1 MIGLMTMNRKLI
13 INELDR
19 HFINPKCELEYTKDY
34 ELLLSV
40 MLSAQTTDKSVNA
53 ATRELYKKY
62 DTLEKLSTL
71 SEDEI
76 SSYISRIGFHNVK
89 SKNFKKIVSILKD
102 IGYVP
107 NDRKFLESLPGV
119 GRKTASVVLGQLFD
133 VPSFA
138 VDTHVFRLAHRFG
151 ITNSK
156 DDVLSTE
163 KKLKKYFKE
172 SEYNRVNSQMVLF
185 GRYICTSKKPKCE
198 LCNLKN
204 ICKEKTFNSL
214 TTTLKNDINSE

>member
-40 MLSAQTTDKSVNA
+40 MFSAQTTDKSVNA

-71 SEDEI
+71 SENEI

-107 NDRKFLESLPGV
+107 NDREFLESLPGV
-119 GRKTASVVLGQLFD
+119 GRKTASVVLGELFD

-204 ICKEKTFNSL
+204 ICKEKKHS
-214 TTTLKNDINSE
+214 IV

>member
-1 MIGLMTMNRKLI
+1 MIGLMIMNRELI

-19 HFINPKCELEYTKDY
+19 HYSNPKCELEYTKDY

-40 MLSAQTTDKSVNA
+40 MLSAQTTDKSVNI
-53 ATRELYKKY
+53 ATKELYKKY
-62 DTLEKLSTL
+62 DTLEKLNNL
-71 SEDEI
+71 SENEI
-76 SSYISRIGFHNVK
+76 SNYISRIGFHNVK

-107 NDRKFLESLPGV
+107 NDRQFLESLPGV
-119 GRKTASVVLGQLFD
+119 GRKTASVVLGGLYD

-138 VDTHVFRLAHRFG
+138 VDTHVYRLAYRFG
-151 ITNSK
+151 ITSSK

-198 LCNLKN
+198 LCNLKK
-204 ICKEKTFNSL
+204 ICKEK
-214 TTTLKNDINSE
+214 KNV